1 MSDSNDKKDGNDE
14 NEGFAGNSES
24 KKTLD
29 GNANIPGKKGGKF
42 FLITVVSILLIG
54 ILLYLTFG
62 STGQKKQESSS
73 TPKPLP
79 GDRETPDVKSTGDDF
94 GKFSDCNFNCKKIGT
109 ALEMYSTD
117 NSGHYPKSLTQ
128 LEPKYLP
135 SIPPCPAAGKE
146 TYCSSYTS
154 NTHPDSYTFYCKGHY
169 HSGAGVGQDK
179 PYYSS
184 TSGLTAK
191 TDPAACYKSR
201 AIFTIAEEAPDIER
215 ESYVSDPSKSGF
227 APRYRSDK
235 NSVKHGGPANIAET
249 SVPPELASGQK
260 PEKPD
265 DMFFKKYGTNP
276 FVDTEDDHF
285 STFSIDVDT
294 ASYTLMRKYLND
306 GNLPDDAAVRVEE
319 FINYFRYGYP
329 APDKGDFAV
338 HMEAAPSIFGQNCD
352 LFRVGIKGREI
363 RKRDRKRVVLTFVID
378 VSGSMESGD
387 RLGLV
392 KRSLK
397 LLVNELQQGDMVG
410 IVIYGDTAGVVLNH
424 TGIEHRSEIL
434 AAIESLQTDGATNAD
449 EGLKVGYKLANKDF
463 DRNAINRVILCS
475 DGVANVGETGPEAI
489 LKKIE
494 EYARE
499 GIFLTTVGFGMGNYN
514 DELMEK
520 LADKGNG
527 NYAYVDDMG
536 EARKLF
542 VEKLTGTLEV
552 IARDVKIQVDFD
564 PKVVRSY
571 RLLGYENR
579 DIADQD
585 FRNDKVDAGEVG
597 AGHSVTALYEVKLH
611 PGKTGD
617 MATVFIRY
625 KAPDSNKVTE
635 FNRKYNTGEIKKSFD
650 EASDSFK
657 LASATAEFAEI
668 LRKSYWAKDGDLDK
682 VLKVVKSLGANQADN
697 PDVKELINLI
707 ATAKKLRK
715 SE

>member
-1 MSDSNDKKDGNDE
+1 MSDSNERNDRNVE
-14 NEGFAGNSES
+14 NEGFAGNPEVKKMSEGYT
-24 KKTLD
+24 KV
-29 GNANIPGKKGGKF
+29 PRKKGGIF
-42 FLITVVSILLIG
+42 FWIVAALIIMIVVLPFIITNYFRAKSHRDYAGCYSI
-54 ILLYLTFG
+54 
-62 STGQKKQESSS
+62 
-73 TPKPLP
+73 
-79 GDRETPDVKSTGDDF
+79 
-94 GKFSDCNFNCKKIGT
+94 CKNIGT

-117 NSGHYPKSLTQ
+117 NSGHYPKSLKQ
-128 LEPKYLP
+128 LVPKYLL

-146 TYCSSYTS
+146 TYSSSYTS
-154 NTHPDSYTFYCKGHY
+154 ATYPDSYTFYCKGHY
-169 HSGAGVGQDK
+169 HSGVGVGQDK
-179 PYYSS
+179 PDYSS
-184 TSGLTAK
+184 TSGMTAK
-191 TDPAACYKSR
+191 TDSAACYKSGMLSTPAVSDQ
-201 AIFTIAEEAPDIER
+201 AIEK
-215 ESYVSDPSKSGF
+215 ESYVSDPSESGLT
-227 APRYRSDK
+227 PQYRSDK
-235 NSVKHGGPANIAET
+235 NSAKHGGPANIGET
-249 SVPPELASGQK
+249 SK
-260 PEKPD
+260 PQEAGHKTEKPN

-276 FVDTEDDHF
+276 FVDTEDDHL

-294 ASYTLMRKYLND
+294 ASYTLTRKYLND

-338 HMEAAPSIFGQNCD
+338 RMEAAPSPFGQNCD

-378 VSGSMESGD
+378 VSGSMESVD

-397 LLVNELQQGDMVG
+397 LLVNELQQGDRVG

-424 TGIEHRSEIL
+424 TGIERRSEIL
-434 AAIESLQTDGATNAD
+434 AAIESLRTDGATNAE
-449 EGLKVGYKLANKDF
+449 EGIKVGYKLANKDF

-475 DGVANVGETGPEAI
+475 DGVANVGETGPQAI

-514 DELMEK
+514 DVLMEK
-520 LADKGNG
+520 LADRGNG
-527 NYAYVDDMG
+527 NYAYVDDMS

-571 RLLGYENR
+571 RLMGYENR

-617 MATVFIRY
+617 MATIFIRY

-635 FNRKYNTGEIKKSFD
+635 FNRKFNTAEIKKSFD
-650 EASDSFK
+650 ETSDSFK
-657 LASATAEFAEI
+657 LAASVAEFAEI

-682 VLKVVKSLGANQADN
+682 VLKVVKSLGANQSDN

-707 ATAKKLRK
+707 ATAKKLK
-715 SE
+715 KKEK

>member
-1 MSDSNDKKDGNDE
+1 MIIVGGLVFYRHKELDLKISRTKLENEKIDKKIHE
-14 NEGFAGNSES
+14 IEGKIPEIAKSEGEETLY
-24 KKTLD
+24 KKEMSLPGETIWN
-29 GNANIPGKKGGKF
+29 GEAPKPEPQIPPQTPGKK
-42 FLITVVSILLIG
+42 
-54 ILLYLTFG
+54 
-62 STGQKKQESSS
+62 
-73 TPKPLP
+73 
-79 GDRETPDVKSTGDDF
+79 
-94 GKFSDCNFNCKKIGT
+94 
-109 ALEMYSTD
+109 
-117 NSGHYPKSLTQ
+117 
-128 LEPKYLP
+128 
-135 SIPPCPAAGKE
+135 
-146 TYCSSYTS
+146 
-154 NTHPDSYTFYCKGHY
+154 
-169 HSGAGVGQDK
+169 
-179 PYYSS
+179 
-184 TSGLTAK
+184 
-191 TDPAACYKSR
+191 
-201 AIFTIAEEAPDIER
+201 
-215 ESYVSDPSKSGF
+215 
-227 APRYRSDK
+227 
-235 NSVKHGGPANIAET
+235 
-249 SVPPELASGQK
+249 
-260 PEKPD
+260 PEKTD

-276 FVDTEDDHF
+276 FVDTEDDHL

-294 ASYTLMRKYLND
+294 ASYSLTRKYLND

-329 APDKGDFAV
+329 APDKGDFSIN
-338 HMEAAPSIFGQNCD
+338 MEAAPSIFGQNCD
-352 LFRVGIKGREI
+352 LFRIGIKGREI

-392 KRSLK
+392 KNSLK
-397 LLVNELQQGDMVG
+397 LLVNELQQGDKVG
-410 IVIYGDTAGVVLNH
+410 IVVYGDNAMVVLNP
-424 TGIEHRSEIL
+424 TGIENRGKIL
-434 AAIESLQTDGATNAD
+434 AAIESLETMGSTNAE
-449 EGLKVGYKLANKDF
+449 EGLMVGYKMANKDF

-494 EYARE
+494 EYAKE

-527 NYAYVDDMG
+527 NYAYVDDMK

-579 DIADQD
+579 DISDQD
-585 FRNDKVDAGEVG
+585 FRNDKKDAGEVG
-597 AGHSVTALYEVKLH
+597 AGHSVTALYEIKLQ

-635 FNRKYNTGEIKKSFD
+635 FNRKFNTGEIKKSFD

-657 LASATAEFAEI
+657 LAAAVAEFAEI
-668 LRKSYWAKDGDLDK
+668 LRKSYWAKDGDLEK
-682 VLKVVKSLGANQADN
+682 VLKVVKSLGANNADD
-697 PDVKELINLI
+697 PDVKELVNLI
-707 ATAKKLRK
+707 STANKLRK
-715 SE
+715 NEK